1 MSELVIK
8 AKKFWLSK
16 KSIIEIVLS
25 ILLMWLVTM

>member
-16 KSIIEIVLS
+16 KAVIEIVLS

>member
-16 KSIIEIVLS
+16 KAIIEIILS
-25 ILLMWLVTM
+25 ILLMWLVTI

>member
-1 MSELVIK
+1 MSELAIK

-16 KSIIEIVLS
+16 KAIIEIVLS